1 MHISSQ
7 AMQFVDFSVSQTF
20 LFHRPLFTP
29 DMSFSPPKLKLKEP
43 DLSWKFRT
51 GAGVKD
57 IWEVAPAP
65 CPFLDT
71 NGFAK

>member
-43 DLSWKFRT
+43 DLS
-51 GAGVKD
+51 
-57 IWEVAPAP
+57 
-65 CPFLDT
+65 
-71 NGFAK
+71 